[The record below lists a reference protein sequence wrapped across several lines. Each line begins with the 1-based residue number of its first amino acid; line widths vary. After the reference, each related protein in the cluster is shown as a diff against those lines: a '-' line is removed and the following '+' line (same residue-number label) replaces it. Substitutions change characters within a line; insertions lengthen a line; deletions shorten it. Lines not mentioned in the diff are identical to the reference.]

1 VREDGGKV
9 RPRPGDVNR
18 HRLSLGELE
27 HPLAQSGVAVALL
40 EDFHLL
46 PSVAKALDRLGWTAE
61 DPATREAAP
70 TAARGHNLIGV
81 TPPAPVYA
89 TPGVAGAL
97 SRVGEGR
104 RALLLSPPAQIDE
117 WGDLVHRLAEGSELR
132 IHVARGLS
140 RAMRLLRSDAIDV
153 LVATLDTASA
163 LLARSALK
171 LDSVTTLFLFWPE
184 SWPDEDALT
193 PLMQDLPKDAQR
205 IIYTA
210 DAGRVGAITERYA
223 RKALTIGLTGGA
235 QTPAGPVRTVSVGWR
250 QRVPA
255 LADLLELLDPATL
268 AIWTV
273 DRSYH
278 DAISRAIRIDP
289 PMTELVARE
298 AVTASTVIAFDLPSA
313 EQLRDLQ
320 AKGSEVVL
328 LVPPGTDDYAAGIT
342 TSRRP
347 IQLSETIEAA
357 RTADESQRARI
368 AQVIQSGRLHGSV
381 SVLAPLFERHDPVAV
396 AAALLQLLNTR
407 PVETPTKAAPEANGT
422 SKVFV
427 GAGKKDGVTPNDLV
441 AVLTKEL
448 RVDRQKIGRIEL
460 RDSFSLIEIPSG
472 EAEQVARGLNGSMI
486 RRRKVTARVDRG
498 ASRGP
503 RKPRE

>member
-1 VREDGGKV
+1 
-9 RPRPGDVNR
+9 
-18 HRLSLGELE
+18 
-27 HPLAQSGVAVALL
+27 VAILQ
-40 EDFHLL
+40 DFHLL
-46 PSVAKALDRLGWTAE
+46 PSVATALDHLGWTAE

-89 TPGVAGAL
+89 TPAVAGAL

-104 RALLLSPPAQIDE
+104 RALLLSPAAQVEE
-117 WGDLVHRLAEGSELR
+117 WGDLVHRLTRGSELR
-132 IHVARGLS
+132 IHVARGLA
-140 RAMRLLRSDAIDV
+140 RAMRLLRSDALDV
-153 LVATLDTASA
+153 LVASLDTASA

-171 LDSVTTLFLFWPE
+171 LDSVTTLFLCWPE

-193 PLMQDLPKDAQR
+193 PLMQDLPKESQR

-210 DAGRVGAITERYA
+210 DPGRVGPITERYA
-223 RKALTIGLTGGA
+223 RKALTIGLTAGA
-235 QTPAGPVRTVSVGWR
+235 QTPAGPIRTVSVGWR

-255 LADLLELLDPATL
+255 LADVLELLDPATL

-278 DAISRAIRIDP
+278 EAIGRTIRIDP
-289 PMTELVARE
+289 PATELVARE
-298 AVTASTVIAFDLPSA
+298 GVSASTIIAFDLPSA

-320 AKGSEVVL
+320 SKGEVVL
-328 LVPPGTDDYAAGIT
+328 LVPPGTDDYVAGIT
-342 TSRRP
+342 ASRRP
-347 IQLSETIEAA
+347 IQLSGTLEAA
-357 RTADESQRARI
+357 RTAEESQRA
-368 AQVIQSGRLHGSV
+368 AVVQVIQSGRLHRSV
-381 SVLAPLFERHDPVAV
+381 SVLAPLFERHDPVTV
-396 AAALLQLLNTR
+396 AAALLELLNTR
-407 PVETPTKAAPEANGT
+407 SAETPTKAAPEANGT
-422 SKVFV
+422 SKIFV

-472 EAEQVARGLNGSMI
+472 EAEQVARGLNGSTI
-486 RRRKVTARVDRG
+486 RRRKVTARVDRS
-498 ASRGP
+498 ASPGP
-503 RKPRE
+503 RKSRP

>member
-1 VREDGGKV
+1 
-9 RPRPGDVNR
+9 
-18 HRLSLGELE
+18 
-27 HPLAQSGVAVALL
+27 VALL

-46 PSVAKALDRLGWTAE
+46 PSVATALDRLGWTAE

-70 TAARGHNLIGV
+70 TAARGHNLIGI

-89 TPGVAGAL
+89 APAVAGAL

-104 RALLLSPPAQIDE
+104 RALILSPAAQIDV
-117 WGDLVHRLAEGSELR
+117 WGELVHRLAEGSELR
-132 IHVARGLS
+132 IHVARGLA
-140 RAMRLLRSDAIDV
+140 RAMRLLRSDSIDV
-153 LVATLDTASA
+153 LVASLDTASA

-223 RKALTIGLTGGA
+223 RKALTIGLNGAA

-278 DAISRAIRIDP
+278 DAIARTVRIDP
-289 PMTELVARE
+289 PATELVARE
-298 AVTASTVIAFDLPSA
+298 AVTASTIVAFDLPTG
-313 EQLRDLQ
+313 EQLRALQ
-320 AKGSEVVL
+320 AKGEVIL
-328 LVPPGTDDYAAGIT
+328 LVPPGTDGYVAGIT
-342 TSRRP
+342 ASRRP
-347 IQLSETIEAA
+347 IPLSETLEAA
-357 RTADESQRARI
+357 RTAEESQRATI
-368 AQVIQSGRLHGSV
+368 AQVIESGRLQRSV
-381 SVLAPLFERHDPVAV
+381 SVLAPLFERHDPVTV
-396 AAALLQLLNTR
+396 AAALLELLNTR
-407 PVETPTKAAPEANGT
+407 PVEAPTKVAPEANGT
-422 SKVFV
+422 SKIFV

-503 RKPRE
+503 RKPRA

>member
-1 VREDGGKV
+1 
-9 RPRPGDVNR
+9 
-18 HRLSLGELE
+18 
-27 HPLAQSGVAVALL
+27 VALL

-46 PSVAKALDRLGWTAE
+46 PSVATALEQLGWTAD
-61 DPATREAAP
+61 DPLTREAAP

-89 TPGVAGAL
+89 TPAVAGAL
-97 SRVGEGR
+97 SRLGEGG
-104 RALLLSPPAQIDE
+104 RALLISPAAQIDE
-117 WGDLVHRLAEGSELR
+117 WGNLVHRLAEGSELR
-132 IHVARGLS
+132 IHVARGLA
-140 RAMRLLRSDAIDV
+140 RALRLLRSDAIDV
-153 LVATLDTASA
+153 LVASLDTASA

-193 PLMQDLPKDAQR
+193 PLMQDLPKESQR

-210 DAGRVGAITERYA
+210 DAGRVSAITERYA
-223 RKALTIGLTGGA
+223 KKALTIGLSGA
-235 QTPAGPVRTVSVGWR
+235 QAPAGPVRTVSVGWR

-255 LADLLELLDPATL
+255 LADVLELLDPATL

-278 DAISRAIRIDP
+278 DAIARTIRIDP
-289 PMTELVARE
+289 PDTELVTRD
-298 AVTASTVIAFDLPSA
+298 AVTASTIIAFDLPTG

-320 AKGSEVVL
+320 VKGEVVL
-328 LVPPGTDDYAAGIT
+328 LVPPGTDGYVAGIT
-342 TSRRP
+342 GSRRP
-347 IQLSETIEAA
+347 IQLSETLEAA
-357 RTADESQRARI
+357 RTAEESQRASI
-368 AQVIQSGRLHGSV
+368 TQVIQSGRLERSV
-381 SVLAPLFERHDPVAV
+381 SVLAPLFERHDPVTV
-396 AAALLQLLNTR
+396 AAALLELLNTR

-422 SKVFV
+422 SKIFV

-472 EAEQVARGLNGSMI
+472 EAEQVARGLNGSTI

-498 ASRGP
+498 ATRGP
-503 RKPRE
+503 RKPRT

>member
-1 VREDGGKV
+1 
-9 RPRPGDVNR
+9 
-18 HRLSLGELE
+18 
-27 HPLAQSGVAVALL
+27 VALL
-40 EDFHLL
+40 QDFHLL
-46 PSVAKALDRLGWTAE
+46 PSVATALDHLGWTAE

-89 TPGVAGAL
+89 TPAVAGAL
-97 SRVGEGR
+97 SRLGHGG
-104 RALLLSPPAQIDE
+104 RALFLSPAAQIDE
-117 WGDLVHRLAEGSELR
+117 WGDLVHRLAQGSELR

-171 LDSVTTLFLFWPE
+171 LDSVTTLFLSWPE

-193 PLMQDLPKDAQR
+193 PLMQDLPKESQR
-205 IIYTA
+205 IIYTG

-223 RKALTIGLTGGA
+223 RKALTIGLSGGGQA
-235 QTPAGPVRTVSVGWR
+235 PAGPVRTVSVGWR

-255 LADLLELLDPATL
+255 LAELLELLDPATL

-278 DAISRAIRIDP
+278 DAIGRAIRIDP
-289 PMTELVARE
+289 PVTELVARE
-298 AVTASTVIAFDLPSA
+298 AVTAATIIAFDLPGA

-320 AKGSEVVL
+320 AKGEVIL
-328 LVPPGTDDYAAGIT
+328 LVPPGTDDYVAGIT
-342 TSRRP
+342 ASRRP
-347 IQLSETIEAA
+347 IQLSEVIEAA
-357 RTADESQRARI
+357 RTAEESQRARI
-368 AQVIQSGRLHGSV
+368 AQVIQSGRLHRSV
-381 SVLAPLFERHDPVAV
+381 SVLAPLLERHDPVTV
-396 AAALLQLLNTR
+396 AAALLELLNTR
-407 PVETPTKAAPEANGT
+407 PAETPTKPAPEANGT
-422 SKVFV
+422 SKIFV

-472 EAEQVARGLNGSMI
+472 EAEQVARGLNGSTI

-503 RKPRE
+503 KKPRP